1 MMKLADLENQ
11 IETRNQS
18 MRYTEPRILETSK
31 AQSTIANTAKQVSGH
46 DTPTDNG
53 FTDDPAYE
61 ADE

>member
-1 MMKLADLENQ
+1 
-11 IETRNQS
+11 

-31 AQSTIANTAKQVSGH
+31 ALSTIANTDKRVSGH